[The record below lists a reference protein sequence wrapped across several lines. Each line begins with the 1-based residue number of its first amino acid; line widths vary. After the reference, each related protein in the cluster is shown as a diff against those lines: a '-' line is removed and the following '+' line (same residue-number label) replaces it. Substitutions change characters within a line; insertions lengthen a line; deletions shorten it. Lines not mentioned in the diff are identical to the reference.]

1 MNVWKRIDPVIP
13 IDLDGRRRRSVG
25 GGNSPKVETPEF
37 VGMIRRCI
45 RAAGRRV
52 AAGDVC
58 CLTDLAAVRD
68 AVDDAVTESVASLRA
83 EPWCYSWAD
92 IGEALGIT
100 RQAAQQRFGGG

>member
-1 MNVWKRIDPVIP
+1 MIWSNQSNGTVP
-13 IDLDGRRRRSVG
+13 IDLDGSRRKATMAPEP
-25 GGNSPKVETPEF
+25 PKVETPEF

-58 CLTDLAAVRD
+58 CLTDLADIRG
-68 AVDDAVTESVASLRA
+68 AVDDAITEAVAGLRD
-83 EPWCYSWAD
+83 EPWCYTWEQ

-100 RQAAQQRFGGG
+100 RQAAQQRFGPT